1 MKYCRLKTTNPHL
14 NLAIEEYM
22 FKNSEDDV
30 FILWQNEPTVVIGK
44 NQNAY
49 AEINMDYLRE
59 KKIKVAR
66 RITGGGAVF
75 HDLGNVNY
83 TFISQSC
90 VGINFEYYSNPI
102 IEALADMG
110 VSVHL
115 SGRNDLLTE
124 DGRKISGSA
133 EYTANGRTLHHGT
146 LLFDSRL
153 DTLSSVL
160 NVDPE
165 KLRANAVKSTRSRV
179 ANIKEYIVDDID
191 HIEFIERLEQGII
204 KKFSPTLIEIPECE
218 EIKKLYKRNSSD
230 EWLFPERDFLSK
242 YNIINRKKFDFG
254 LVELNI
260 SLKNGVI
267 ADFSINGDFFELS
280 DVSKLEKKFVHC
292 NISDIEAI
300 VKKNSVAKYILGM
313 TDDEFIDLIKK

>member
-1 MKYCRLKTTNPHL
+1 MKYCRLKSTSPYL

-22 FKNSEDDV
+22 FENSQDDV

-44 NQNAY
+44 NQNAF

-59 KKIKVAR
+59 NGIKIAR

-83 TFISQSC
+83 TYISKSRD
-90 VGINFEYYSNPI
+90 GINFEYYSRPI

-110 VSVHL
+110 VFVHL

-133 EYTANGRTLHHGT
+133 EYTQNGRTLHHGT
-146 LLFDSRL
+146 LLFDAHL
-153 DTLSSVL
+153 ETLSSVL

-179 ANIKEYIVDDID
+179 ANIKEYIEDDID

-204 KKFSPTLIEIPECE
+204 KRFSPTVIDIPECE
-218 EIKKLYKRNSSD
+218 EINRLYKRNSSD

-260 SLKNGVI
+260 SLKNGI
-267 ADFSINGDFFELS
+267 ICDFAIKGDFFELS
-280 DVSKLEKKFVHC
+280 DVSALEKKFISR
-292 NISDIEAI
+292 NISDIADVLKE
-300 VKKNSVAKYILGM
+300 NSVSKYILGM
-313 TDDEFIDLIKK
+313 TDNEFIELIKK

>member
-1 MKYCRLKTTNPHL
+1 MKYFRLKSTCPYL

-22 FKNSEDDV
+22 FKHSQDEV

-44 NQNAY
+44 NQNAF

-59 KKIKVAR
+59 KNIKIAR

-83 TFISQSC
+83 TYISKSK
-90 VGINFEYYSNPI
+90 VGINFEYYSKPI
-102 IEALADMG
+102 IETLRDMG
-110 VSVHL
+110 VCVHL

-146 LLFDSRL
+146 LLFDAHL

-179 ANIKEYIVDDID
+179 ANIKEAVIR
-191 HIEFIERLEQGII
+191 HI
-204 KKFSPTLIEIPECE
+204 
-218 EIKKLYKRNSSD
+218 
-230 EWLFPERDFLSK
+230 
-242 YNIINRKKFDFG
+242 
-254 LVELNI
+254 
-260 SLKNGVI
+260 
-267 ADFSINGDFFELS
+267 A
-280 DVSKLEKKFVHC
+280 
-292 NISDIEAI
+292 
-300 VKKNSVAKYILGM
+300 VA
-313 TDDEFIDLIKK
+313 E

>member
-1 MKYCRLKTTNPHL
+1 
-14 NLAIEEYM
+14 M
-22 FKNSEDDV
+22 FENSQDDV

-83 TFISQSC
+83 TYISGSRD
-90 VGINFEYYSNPI
+90 GINFEYYSRPI
-102 IEALADMG
+102 IEALSSLG
-110 VSVHL
+110 LSVHL

-124 DGRKISGSA
+124 DNKKISGSA
-133 EYTANGRTLHHGT
+133 EYTKNGRTLHHGT

-153 DTLSSVL
+153 ETLSSVL

-165 KLRANAVKSTRSRV
+165 KLKANAVKSTRSRV
-179 ANIKEYIVDDID
+179 ANIRDYLNENITLT
-191 HIEFIERLEQGII
+191 EFIERLEGEIV
-204 KKFSPTLIEIPECE
+204 KMLSPKVVLAPENE
-218 EIKKLYKRNSSD
+218 QITELYKRNASTD
-230 EWLFPERDFLSK
+230 WLFPEKDFLSV
-242 YNIINRKKFDFG
+242 YNIIKRKKFDFG

-260 SLKNGVI
+260 SLKNETVQKI
-267 ADFSINGDFFELS
+267 SIKGDFFEIKDTEELS
-280 DVSKLEKKFVHC
+280 ELLLGKKITEIEDVISEINIADYIFGMC
-292 NISDIEAI
+292 N
-300 VKKNSVAKYILGM
+300 
-313 TDDEFIDLIKK
+313 DDFLNLIKK